1 MIENVLT
8 NIAQHYETGR
18 TNYCQ
23 VFLMQR
29 EYCTSADG
37 ANAGAV
43 VNAHGA
49 ASDTAVSVV
58 TAVESS

>member
-1 MIENVLT
+1 
-8 NIAQHYETGR
+8 
-18 TNYCQ
+18 
-23 VFLMQR
+23 MQR